1 MDRRTRS
8 GEILKNVGFT
18 LLSEGKTIRIKA
30 HGYSMY
36 PSIKPGSLILI
47 EPIKIKGNP
56 VPGEIIAI
64 KRESGLIVH
73 RLTRIVVNKGITTYI
88 ARGDSNALEDDPVT
102 IGKIAGRIVGAEST
116 GENPVP
122 ADVRVNTRPRYFTNR
137 LRVIGLILSKKARL
151 FFYRINPP
159 TPLKLFFL
167 LFFAPLP
174 P

>member
-1 MDRRTRS
+1 MDNRKKS

-36 PSIKPGSLILI
+36 PCIKPGSLILI

-64 KRESGLIVH
+64 RKESGLIVH
-73 RLTRIVVNKGITTYI
+73 RLTRITVTSGITTYI
-88 ARGDSNALEDDPVT
+88 ARGDSNALEDGAIT

-122 ADVRVNTRPRYFTNR
+122 ADISINTKPRYIINR
-137 LRVIGLILSKKARL
+137 LRVIGIILWNKVRLIP
-151 FFYRINPP
+151 YRIGR
-159 TPLKLFFL
+159 K
-167 LFFAPLP
+167 
-174 P
+174 